1 LSEIE
6 VYYSGTGVILRG
18 EVQSSE
24 EATRIASLVQGFP
37 QAVRDETEPSDAL
50 LQRAQ
55 TQLEAWL
62 SHSPYAHKL
71 QVVRE
76 DKSLFI
82 HLTQGSIGS
91 PSERTR
97 IEKHAQS
104 IFALVQTDLDSLP
117 DASPTVHFKVYLL
130 ELKKTKFHS
139 LGLGWPALQEGAF
152 RVTTSAIQDMVQLD
166 LALQILE
173 GDGSVK
179 ILSNPELVV
188 RAPGDAEL
196 FSGGEIPIESKS
208 AYFSA
213 ITWKSF
219 GLLLQLHVTHS
230 AGDRV
235 RLDILTEVSHLDPQI
250 AVGKVPGLQANRMK
264 TQVDAQYGRPLLLSG
279 LLQQNLRTEAR
290 GLPAL
295 RNIPVLGALFGSED
309 YLNEKS
315 ELVAILVPSN
325 ELPKNPMERITR
337 ILPKG
342 PMPSSRV
349 PADPA
354 QERALQESSNYPWNV
369 LE

>member
-1 LSEIE
+1 
-6 VYYSGTGVILRG
+6 
-18 EVQSSE
+18 
-24 EATRIASLVQGFP
+24 
-37 QAVRDETEPSDAL
+37 
-50 LQRAQ
+50 
-55 TQLEAWL
+55 
-62 SHSPYAHKL
+62 
-71 QVVRE
+71 
-76 DKSLFI
+76 
-82 HLTQGSIGS
+82 
-91 PSERTR
+91 
-97 IEKHAQS
+97 
-104 IFALVQTDLDSLP
+104 
-117 DASPTVHFKVYLL
+117 
-130 ELKKTKFHS
+130 
-139 LGLGWPALQEGAF
+139 
-152 RVTTSAIQDMVQLD
+152 
-166 LALQILE
+166 
-173 GDGSVK
+173 
-179 ILSNPELVV
+179 
-188 RAPGDAEL
+188 
-196 FSGGEIPIESKS
+196 
-208 AYFSA
+208 
-213 ITWKSF
+213 
-219 GLLLQLHVTHS
+219 
-230 AGDRV
+230 V